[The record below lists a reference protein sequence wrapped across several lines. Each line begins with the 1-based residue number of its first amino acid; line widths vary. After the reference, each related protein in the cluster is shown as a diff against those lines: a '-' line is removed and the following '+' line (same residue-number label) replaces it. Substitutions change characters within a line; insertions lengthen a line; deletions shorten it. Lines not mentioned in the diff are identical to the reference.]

1 MKAPLCSLL
10 LATIMMLG
18 CGTLRFYPVQGP
30 LVSLKPVPVLKA
42 KFSGLNSGNVS
53 VVLNDGE
60 VCKGKWTTVNMGTK
74 GANAG
79 GTPVE
84 TGDMSSVW
92 DSVYGQ
98 DFYNAHVLGKFIHES
113 IARGERGTTVD
124 IQLYVLNN
132 HENDINGVAKDSN
145 GNVYKVVY

>member
-1 MKAPLCSLL
+1 MKSLFCILL
-10 LATIMMLG
+10 LATMTTLG
-18 CGTLRFYPVQGP
+18 CGTLYFYPVHGP

-42 KFSGLNSGNVS
+42 KFSGLSSGNVS

-60 VCKGKWTTVNMGTK
+60 VCKGKWTTVNIGTK
-74 GANAG
+74 GADSE

-92 DSVYGQ
+92 NSVYGQ

-113 IARGERGTTVD
+113 IAHGQKGTTVD
-124 IQLYVLNN
+124 IQLYVLHN
-132 HENDINGVAKDSN
+132 HDNDINGVAKDSN
-145 GNVYKVVY
+145 GNVYKVN